1 MVWRKN
7 LNACCNLFGVWC
19 KIFFIRYKILNVWHR
34 VFVICVKYFNF
45 AVLFLVFGFGVK
57 SFKFCVTLFFLIL
70 YNVFFI
76 WLIFFHICCET
87 FQFWEIILIDWCN
100 VLLGLVNSF
109 KCFVYF
115 SLNVWCIL
123 FLIIIYNLLNKSFS
137 SFL

>member
-1 MVWRKN
+1 MVWCKI

-19 KIFFIRYKILNVWHR
+19 KIFIIRYKILNVWHR

-87 FQFWEIILIDWCN
+87 F
-100 VLLGLVNSF
+100 
-109 KCFVYF
+109 
-115 SLNVWCIL
+115 
-123 FLIIIYNLLNKSFS
+123 
-137 SFL
+137 